1 MSRFRRLGWNW
12 LDFCVHVG
20 IPKPPGL
27 WFDSGMFIETVP
39 NRSSPP
45 AVLLR
50 ESFRDE
56 QGRAQKRTLAN
67 LSKLP
72 GDVIDGLRAL
82 LKGGTVIGAGPEELQ
97 IERSLPHGHVAAALG
112 MLRRIALDRLI
123 LSTAKDAASRRHC
136 DLVVAMIVDRLIT
149 PRSKLGFVRAVDEE
163 TAISSLGAVLRLGE
177 VKEREAYEALD
188 WLLERQQR
196 IENGLARRHLQDGV
210 LVLYDVSS
218 SYFEGRR
225 CPLARHGYSR
235 DHRGDRPQIVYGLL
249 CTRDGLPVAV
259 EVFDGNTADPATLSA
274 QVEKL
279 KDRFGLSRVVLV
291 GDRGMI
297 TSARIGE
304 DLRPAGLDWIT
315 CLRAPAIQ
323 ALAAENGPLQLSL
336 FDERDLAEI
345 SAPEMFPDE
354 RLIVCRNREL
364 AAERGR
370 KREELLSATERELV
384 RIQAQVRRRHSP
396 LRSAAEIGLAVGAV
410 LNSRKMAKHFAV
422 EIRDGHFAFQRR
434 TQQIEQEA
442 RLDGIYVIRTSV
454 PVEHLD
460 ASEAVQAYKDLSRVE
475 RAFRSLKTID
485 LDIRP
490 IRHWTAPRVR
500 AHVFLCMLAYHV
512 EWHLRDALAP
522 LLFHDTELAA
532 ARAER
537 TSPVASTQ
545 PSDSV
550 KAKKAT
556 KRSADAQRV
565 MGFAGL
571 MTHLGTM
578 TRNTMRVTMRT
589 AHRFALFAKPTPLQE
604 AAFKLLNLEPM
615 RVQ

>member
-1 MSRFRRLGWNW
+1 
-12 LDFCVHVG
+12 
-20 IPKPPGL
+20 
-27 WFDSGMFIETVP
+27 MFIETVP
-39 NRSSPP
+39 NRTSPP

-50 ESFRDE
+50 ESYRDE

-72 GDVIDGLRAL
+72 GDVIDGLKAL
-82 LKGGTVIGAGPEELQ
+82 LKGGTVIGTGPDEMQ

-112 MLRRIALDRLI
+112 MLRKIALDRLI
-123 LSTAKDAASRRHC
+123 LSTAKDAASRRYC

-149 PRSKLGFVRAVDEE
+149 PRSKLGFVRAVDQE
-163 TAISSLGAVLRLGE
+163 TATSSLGAVLRLGE

-188 WLLERQQR
+188 WLLDRQQR

-218 SYFEGRR
+218 SYFEGRC
-225 CPLARHGYSR
+225 CPLAQYGYSR

-249 CTRDGLPVAV
+249 CTRAGLPVAV
-259 EVFDGNTADPATLSA
+259 EVFDGNTADPATLGT
-274 QVEKL
+274 QVETL
-279 KDRFGLSRVVLV
+279 KDRFGIRRVVLV

-297 TSARIGE
+297 TSARIGA
-304 DLRPAGLDWIT
+304 DLKPAGVDWIT

-345 SAPEMFPDE
+345 SAPEMFPGE

-364 AAERGR
+364 ATERTR
-370 KREELLSATERELV
+370 KREELLAATERALA
-384 RIQAQVRRRHSP
+384 RIQAQVRRRHAP

-410 LNSRKMAKHFAV
+410 LNNRKMAKHLAV

-434 TQQIEQEA
+434 IEQIEAEA

-460 ASEAVQAYKDLSRVE
+460 ANEAVQAYKDLSRVE
-475 RAFRSLKTID
+475 RAFRSLKTVD

-500 AHVFLCMLAYHV
+500 AHVLLCMLAYHV

-522 LLFHDTELAA
+522 LLFHDTERAA

-537 TSPVASTQ
+537 SSPVASTE
-545 PSDSV
+545 PSEAA

-556 KRSADAQRV
+556 RRTANGQPV
-565 MGFAGL
+565 MSFTGL
-571 MTHLGTM
+571 MAHLGTL
-578 TRNTMRVTMRT
+578 TRNTMRVPMRA
-589 AHRFALFAKPTPLQE
+589 AHRFTLYAKTTPLQE
-604 AAFKLLNLEPM
+604 AAFSLLNLEPM

>member
-1 MSRFRRLGWNW
+1 
-12 LDFCVHVG
+12 
-20 IPKPPGL
+20 
-27 WFDSGMFIETVP
+27 MFIETVP
-39 NRSSPP
+39 NRTSPP

-50 ESFRDE
+50 ESYRDE

-72 GDVIDGLRAL
+72 GDVVEGLKAL
-82 LKGGTVIGAGPEELQ
+82 LKGGTVIGTGPDEMQ
-97 IERSLPHGHVAAALG
+97 IARSLPHGHVAAVLG
-112 MLRRIALDRLI
+112 TLRRIALDRLI
-123 LSTAKDAASRRHC
+123 LSTAKDAASRRYC
-136 DLVVAMIVDRLIT
+136 DLVVAMIVDRLIA

-163 TAISSLGAVLRLGE
+163 TASTTLGAVLRLGA

-188 WLLERQQR
+188 WLLARQER
-196 IENGLARRHLQDGV
+196 IENGLARRHLRDGV

-218 SYFEGRR
+218 SYFEGRC
-225 CPLARHGYSR
+225 CPLAQHGYSR

-249 CTRDGLPVAV
+249 CTRAGLPVAV
-259 EVFDGNTADPATLSA
+259 EVFEGNAADPATLSA
-274 QVEKL
+274 QVGKL
-279 KDRFGLSRVVLV
+279 KRRFGLGRVVLV

-323 ALAAENGPLQLSL
+323 ALATETGPLQLSL

-345 SAPEMFPDE
+345 SAPEMFPGE

-364 AAERGR
+364 AVERQR
-370 KREELLSATERELV
+370 KREELLTATERDLA
-384 RIQAQVRRRHSP
+384 RIQAQVRRKHAP
-396 LRSAAEIGLAVGAV
+396 LRGAAAIGMAVGAV
-410 LNSRKMAKHFAV
+410 VNNRKVGKHFTI
-422 EIRDGHFAFQRR
+422 EIGDSHLTVRR
-434 TQQIEQEA
+434 RAAQIEQEA

-454 PVEHLD
+454 PAEQLD
-460 ASEAVQAYKDLSRVE
+460 TEEAVQAYKDLSRVE

-490 IRHWTAPRVR
+490 IRHWTADR
-500 AHVFLCMLAYHV
+500 AHVFLCMLAYHL

-537 TSPVASTQ
+537 SSPVASTQ
-545 PSDSV
+545 PSDAA
-550 KAKKAT
+550 KTKKAT
-556 KRSADAQRV
+556 KRSADGHRV
-565 MGFAGL
+565 MCFADL
-571 MTHLGTM
+571 IDHLGTL
-578 TRNTMRVTMRT
+578 TRNAMRLSLRGS
-589 AHRFALFAKPTPLQE
+589 HRFTLYSTPTPLQE
-604 AAFKLLNLEPM
+604 AAFKWLQLEPL